1 VMSMSMEQRCGHLGL
16 GRDFNLLWA
25 GLSVS
30 LVGSEL
36 TAVSLPL
43 LAALTLHASPLG
55 MGAIAACGKA
65 AFLVVGVPAGELAD
79 RVRRRPLIIVAD
91 VSRAVLLAA
100 VVVLAL
106 THSLSVALVAAVAF
120 ALAAL
125 AALFDVAHY
134 AYLPWILGRDRLLR
148 GNGRLQAS
156 YSTAESAGP
165 GLGGVI
171 VAAAG
176 APLALATDALSYLVS
191 AACTLAVP
199 GEEPARVRH
208 DSHGLAVGI
217 ETLLRHPLLRP
228 IVVTSTVATIGF
240 DCSLAVTILFLLRDL
255 RLDAALVGLAFAA
268 RGLGAVP
275 GALIADR
282 TARRLG
288 LGRAIAGGW
297 IVQGIGLLV
306 LPLAFGPRPLVLLVI
321 AVSGLSAGLGET
333 VANVGQWSLRQALV
347 GDEIQARVTG
357 AHRTIVY
364 GAGAL
369 GAAAGGVLG
378 GTIGLRPTL
387 AVGGGVFLAAGLAF
401 TRSRVRSLH
410 AL

>member
-1 VMSMSMEQRCGHLGL
+1 MEQRCGGPGL
-16 GRDFNLLWA
+16 GRDFNLLWS
-25 GLSVS
+25 GLSIS

-36 TAVSLPL
+36 TAVALPL
-43 LAALTLHASPLG
+43 LAALALHASPLG

-65 AFLVVGVPAGELAD
+65 AYLVVGVPAGELAD
-79 RVRRRPLIIVAD
+79 RVRRRPLIVVAD
-91 VSRAVLLAA
+91 LSRAALLAV

-106 THSLSVALVAAVAF
+106 THVLSVVLVAVVAF
-120 ALAAL
+120 VLASL

-176 APLALATDALSYLVS
+176 ASTALVADALSYLVS
-191 AACTLAVP
+191 AACTLTVDR
-199 GEEPARVRH
+199 EEPARAR
-208 DSHGLAVGI
+208 DESHGIAVGI

-228 IVVTSTVATIGF
+228 IVLTSAVATIGF

-255 RLDAALVGLAFAA
+255 GLGPALVGLAFAA

-275 GALIADR
+275 GALVADGA
-282 TARRLG
+282 ARRLG

-297 IVQGIGLLV
+297 IVQGAGLL
-306 LPLAFGPRPLVLLVI
+306 LLSLAFGPPPLVMVVI

-333 VANVGQWSLRQALV
+333 IANVGQWSLRQALV
-347 GDEIQARVTG
+347 ADEIQARVTG

-369 GAAAGGVLG
+369 GATAGGVLG
-378 GTIGLRPTL
+378 EAIGLRPTL
-387 AVGGGVFLAAGLAF
+387 GVGGGVFLAASLAF
-401 TRSRVRSLH
+401 TRTRVRSVREL
-410 AL
+410 